1 MQTAAGAL
9 MRNHQK
15 TELCKERWCQRVQHE
30 TTATAQLSFEMRF
43 FAYGEELQRVEVFE
57 YQGRLL
63 LHDDNDTQAM
73 RANLAKARRC
83 WARVSQ
89 VLRSENASSKV
100 CGVFY
105 KATIQAVLLFGSE
118 TWNLAPLGMA
128 CLEGFHLRAA
138 WQMSGTQPWKRPDG
152 TWKYPNLEKVL

>member
-15 TELCKERWCQRVQHE
+15 TELCEERWHQRVQHE
-30 TTATAQLSFEMRF
+30 TATIARLSLEIWF
-43 FAYGEELQRVEVFE
+43 FAYGEELQHVEVFK
-57 YQGRLL
+57 YLGQLL

-83 WARVSQ
+83 WVLVSQ
-89 VLRSENASSKV
+89 VLRSENVSPKV

-105 KATIQAVLLFGSE
+105 KATIQAVLPFGSE
-118 TWNLAPLGMA
+118 TWNLAPLVW
-128 CLEGFHLRAA
+128 HA
-138 WQMSGTQPWKRPDG
+138 WKAFI
-152 TWKYPNLEKVL
+152 